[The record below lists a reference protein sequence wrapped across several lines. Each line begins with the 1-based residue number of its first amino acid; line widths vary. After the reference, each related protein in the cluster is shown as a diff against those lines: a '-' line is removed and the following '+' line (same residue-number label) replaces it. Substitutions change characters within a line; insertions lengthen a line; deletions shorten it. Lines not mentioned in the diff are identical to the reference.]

1 MKFIALISLLV
12 IQRLY
17 EMKLGEKNLAALSG
31 KLLQPIDQQ
40 EKKQMLLLHSS
51 WFVAILLEYAW
62 HGQMVAPKLFGLATV
77 VLIVCQWVRYQTM
90 QILGYYWVPF
100 PVSFKGQLRL
110 TEGLYRYIRHPN
122 YWVVVVELFLV
133 PWMGGCH
140 FVMGIWGILNVFFI
154 LRRIKIEEIALA
166 RLEST

>member
-1 MKFIALISLLV
+1 MNFVALIILLL

-17 EMKLGEKNLAALSG
+17 EMKLGEKNLKTLSG
-31 KLLQPIDQQ
+31 KLLQPIDLR
-40 EKKQMLLLHSS
+40 EKKQMLLLHGS
-51 WFVAILLEYAW
+51 WFVAILGEYFW
-62 HGQMVAPKLFGLATV
+62 HGQMVAPKLFGLATL
-77 VLIVCQWVRYQTM
+77 VLLLCQWIRYQSM
-90 QILGYYWVPF
+90 QILGFYWVPF

-122 YWVVVVELFLV
+122 YLVVVIELFLV

-154 LRRIKIEEIALA
+154 LRRIKIEEIALS